1 MSKDTQTDIKFEQ
14 VGAFLRRMQ
23 NKYPEL
29 ANDGTP
35 LALRCRELVQENY
48 ALKEEIKRLKRDL
61 ERTRMV
67 AMKTCILPPRG
78 EA

>member
-1 MSKDTQTDIKFEQ
+1 MSKETQPEIKLEQ

-23 NKYPEL
+23 KKYPEL
-29 ANDGTP
+29 EKDETP

-61 ERTRMV
+61 ERTRLV